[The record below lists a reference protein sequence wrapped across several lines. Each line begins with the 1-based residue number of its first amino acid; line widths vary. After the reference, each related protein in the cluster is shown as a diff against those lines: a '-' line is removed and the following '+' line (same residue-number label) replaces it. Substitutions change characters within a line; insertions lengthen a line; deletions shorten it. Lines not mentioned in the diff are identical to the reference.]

1 MTTMMKFDDLS
12 LRAASPD
19 DAEALA
25 SFAAAAFE
33 HTYGAQND
41 PDDTLAY
48 LTEAFGPR
56 QQHNEL
62 ADPDLLTC
70 LAEGADGQL
79 VAYAQIRRGRPPPP
93 CISETMP
100 IELKRFYV
108 SHEWQGRGAAQR
120 LMDQTKRS
128 ARDWGGTAL
137 WLSVWERNPRAIAFY
152 AKAGFVDVGTTFFV
166 VGKDRQDDRVMLV
179 RLQDEI

>member
-1 MTTMMKFDDLS
+1 MMKIDDFS
-12 LRAASPD
+12 MRSASID

-25 SFAAAAFE
+25 AFAAASFDQA
-33 HTYGAQND
+33 YGSQND

-56 QQHNEL
+56 QQHSEL

-70 LAEGADGQL
+70 VAESEGRL
-79 VAYAQIRRGRPPPP
+79 VAYAQIRRCSSPPP
-93 CISETMP
+93 CVSSETMP

-108 SHEWQGRGAAQR
+108 SREWQGRGAAQR
-120 LMDQTKRS
+120 LMDQAKRT
-128 ARDWGGTAL
+128 ARGLGGTAL

-152 AKAGFVDVGTTFFV
+152 SKAGFVEVGTTFFV

-179 RLQDEI
+179 RLPDEG

>member
-1 MTTMMKFDDLS
+1 MMTMMMKFDDLS
-12 LRAASPD
+12 MRAASPD

-25 SFAAAAFE
+25 AFAAAAFE
-33 HTYGAQND
+33 QTYGAQND

-48 LTEAFGPR
+48 LTEAFGPK

-70 LAEGADGQL
+70 LAEFDGQL
-79 VAYAQIRRGRPPPP
+79 VAYAQIHRSSLPPP
-93 CISETMP
+93 CVSEVMP

-120 LMDQTKRS
+120 LMDQAKRT

-152 AKAGFVDVGTTFFV
+152 VKAGFVEVGTTFFV
-166 VGKDRQDDRVMLV
+166 VGKDRQDDRVMLA
-179 RLQDEI
+179 RLPDEG